1 MHPDTLSLMM
11 YYQLG
16 LRSMIRTEPAKVLDD
31 RRLHEARV
39 QVNTEVERCTH
50 TAPEFSPDGKVAVF
64 RVCSEAQVHQIIATR
79 WAGHLNSKALEIVL
93 VANEGYLPGKVNFS
107 CRITRCARSRDPSIS
122 VIERLQYYASLD
134 EPDCKTDD
142 EVNQGTSERQS
153 LLSRLGNDLARGH
166 TQASGG
172 IVGVNEFEDLMRVM
186 RIGEK
191 TAKKQEEGKGVGR
204 KKMTIDPDQKNT
216 LTSYFSAT

>member
-1 MHPDTLSLMM
+1 MM

-191 TAKKQEEGKGVGR
+191 TAKKQEEGKGLAER
-204 KKMTIDPDQKNT
+204 R
-216 LTSYFSAT
+216 